1 MKPVEEIRA
10 IADTGLE
17 GCAHGR
23 RGSRRQVLLVDIE
36 TLDHFGLTPGIVK
49 ENITTRGLAVRE
61 LPRGQRL
68 RIGGAML
75 EVTIPC
81 EPCGRMDDIRPGLQE
96 ALRGRRGMLC
106 RVIQPGLIR
115 RNDAIELLAV
125 ASS

>member
-61 LPRGQRL
+61 LSRGQRL
-68 RIGGAML
+68 RVGQAML

-81 EPCGRMDDIRPGLQE
+81 EPCGRMDDIRPGLQG

-115 RNDAIELLAV
+115 RNDAIVLLAV